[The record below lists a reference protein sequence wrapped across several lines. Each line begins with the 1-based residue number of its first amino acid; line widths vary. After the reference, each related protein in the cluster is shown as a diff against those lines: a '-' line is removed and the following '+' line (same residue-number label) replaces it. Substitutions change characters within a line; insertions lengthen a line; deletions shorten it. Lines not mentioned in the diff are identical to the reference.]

1 MFIRRSFAFRQLSC
15 LLFAASAQATVIYS
29 DVTTFTGFGYSDG
42 GATVIAGDDL
52 TTMAADDI
60 TVAPGFAG
68 AAVTAF
74 TFSVANFNG
83 AAVSA
88 RPLVRFYSDDGAGG
102 TPGTLLAS
110 FNFNPIAFTAGS
122 VANFTFN
129 PGSNVFIVPV
139 SGTFWAGITFD
150 DNNGGTGATA
160 AQLNLLGQGIYSPPT
175 IGSSQDSF
183 FKTILAG
190 SFASSNP
197 AGSLSSFGGSPVAN
211 FGWSF
216 TSPAAPV
223 PEPGT
228 GMLSFL
234 AGIPLA
240 FGIHRRNSRRR
251 SRFRRSF

>member
-1 MFIRRSFAFRQLSC
+1 MLIRRSFVFVPLSC

-29 DVTTFTGFGYSDG
+29 DVTTFTGFGYADG
-42 GATVIAGDDL
+42 GATVIAGDDT
-52 TTMAADDI
+52 TTMVADDI

-68 AAVTAF
+68 AAVTGFSF
-74 TFSVANFNG
+74 TVANFNG
-83 AAVSA
+83 TGVSA
-88 RPLVRFYSDDGAGG
+88 RPLVRFYDDDGAGG
-102 TPGTLLAS
+102 TPGTLLAA
-110 FNFNPIAFTAGS
+110 FNFNPLAFAAGS
-122 VANFTFN
+122 VATFTFN
-129 PGSNVFIVPV
+129 PGSNLFIVPA

-160 AQLNLLGQGIYSPPT
+160 VQLNNLGQGIFSPPT

-183 FKTILAG
+183 FQTTSAG

-197 AGSLSSFGGSPVAN
+197 AGSFASFSGSPVAD

-216 TSPAAPV
+216 TSPV

-228 GMLSFL
+228 GLLSFL

-240 FGIHRRNSRRR
+240 FAIRRRNLR
-251 SRFRRSF
+251 SRSTFRRSF